1 VRARNTRN
9 TQEMTTAIELIRK
22 NFNAKKAIETK
33 SDLQICERCKNE
45 SWWQPIGRD
54 DWLCETCE
62 PPSRE
67 SFVRDRRGPSVV
79 YIVEE
84 TLLASSVP
92 RCDACGGQWT
102 LETAWSDGRVDERC
116 WTCQASVQ
124 EH

>member
-1 VRARNTRN
+1 MIEELRKRFAS
-9 TQEMTTAIELIRK
+9 EKKPAIKENRK
-22 NFNAKKAIETK
+22 
-33 SDLQICERCKNE
+33 CERCKNE

-67 SFVRDRRGPSVV
+67 SFVRDRRGPNVV

-84 TLLASSVP
+84 TLLASSAP

-102 LETAWSDGRVDERC
+102 LETAWSDGRAEERC
-116 WTCQASVQ
+116 WTCQASV
-124 EH
+124 